1 MNEQRIREIAETAF
15 KRQFPDVKLARVNVW
30 PGVGFEDDSPVV
42 DVHIIYDG
50 KYEQLNADGLLDAKA
65 RSSIRRIT
73 MWRTTSASP
82 ASTSSPNPSLGG
94 ATWRRCDR
102 RWNAR

>member
-1 MNEQRIREIAETAF
+1 MNEQRIREIAERAF

-50 KYEQLNADGLLDAKA
+50 KYEQLNADGLLDAQGEVVDKA
-65 RSSIRRIT
+65 YCVHFFAKSDLGRRD
-73 MWRTTSASP
+73 
-82 ASTSSPNPSLGG
+82 L
-94 ATWRRCDR
+94 ATV
-102 RWNAR
+102 